1 MSRNPK
7 FTALRS
13 AGLLA
18 LGTLVVAAAAA
29 LLLRGAPAQ
38 AQGAMSAPAC
48 QCSAPVSISG
58 MSSRIAHCLCGAM
71 SCAVTEHADAAGK
84 GSLLQC
90 VRQ

>member
-58 MSSRIAHCLCGAM
+58 MSSFLSGDRLQFWN
-71 SCAVTEHADAAGK
+71 
-84 GSLLQC
+84 SLLRHAGQC
-90 VRQ
+90 IVLTQYANHGLA